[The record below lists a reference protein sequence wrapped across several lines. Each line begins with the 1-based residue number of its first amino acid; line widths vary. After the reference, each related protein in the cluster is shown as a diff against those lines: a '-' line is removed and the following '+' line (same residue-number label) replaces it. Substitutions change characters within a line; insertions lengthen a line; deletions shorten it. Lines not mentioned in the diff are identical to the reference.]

1 MTIGHCFPLGNDKV
15 KKTEFKIGSLDQL
28 MELMDTFQKYEN
40 LLDGSCKRNE
50 KLFFELKEE
59 LKADKI
65 ELDIELGAQQGNAT
79 QTVEEYLQNFRWNNL
94 KFKMQDKSLQVLG
107 ANIYNVQKSYD
118 DQLKKRLDAQQ
129 TIK

>member
-1 MTIGHCFPLGNDKV
+1 
-15 KKTEFKIGSLDQL
+15 
-28 MELMDTFQKYEN
+28 MDTFQKYEN

>member
-1 MTIGHCFPLGNDKV
+1 
-15 KKTEFKIGSLDQL
+15 
-28 MELMDTFQKYEN
+28 MELMDTFQKYET

-79 QTVEEYLQNFRWNNL
+79 QTVE
-94 KFKMQDKSLQVLG
+94 
-107 ANIYNVQKSYD
+107 
-118 DQLKKRLDAQQ
+118 
-129 TIK
+129 